1 MFRYPLYL
9 RGKER
14 LQFNY
19 AMWLLNKN
27 IAQFRWFCGIY
38 TPNLK
43 ATLPNLLAL
52 LEGRHFYPELMRCNK
67 AAAEEAEA
75 SCEEQRSEI
84 DTNCKLNPRDT
95 SSNPIFCPNQ
105 FTSPQNISDPI
116 LDVLRQE
123 CMQERSY
130 TRTTTKKHT
139 KNLKLSETGPGL
151 SQVLAIPE
159 AFLNQQIT
167 SVSFRSYMAKC
178 DRTGICEYTGK
189 ETC

>member
-14 LQFNY
+14 LQLNY
-19 AMWLLNKN
+19 ALWLLNKN
-27 IAQFRWFCGIY
+27 IAQLRWFCGIY

-52 LEGRHFYPELMRCNK
+52 LEGRHFYPELMNYKK
-67 AAAEEAEA
+67 ATAEEAEA
-75 SCEEQRSEI
+75 LCEEQSGI
-84 DTNCKLNPRDT
+84 DSNSKLNSRDI

-130 TRTTTKKHT
+130 SRTIIKKHT

-167 SVSFRSYMAKC
+167 SVSFRSYMTKC
-178 DRTGICEYTGK
+178 DKTGISEHGGK
-189 ETC
+189 EAF